1 MVWDAIIAIYLFLA
15 GLGAGA
21 FVLGALTNWA
31 KTPAPAM
38 KKIAFIVAPVAVAVG
53 TLMLVVDAHAG
64 LMNPLRFFGLVANL
78 GSVMAWGVIILSA
91 FLVVS
96 IVDLIVLLVK
106 KSTPKALDVVGA
118 VLAVC
123 VAAYTGVLLG
133 DAGVAFPLWNM
144 AVLPILFI
152 VSAASTGIAA
162 TLLITRLVAADEAAA
177 LPWLG
182 KAGLVLPV
190 LELALVIV
198 LLAVAGMAG
207 GSAGAAGAASVA
219 NLVSGPYAV
228 AFWLGFIV
236 IGLAVPFVLEF
247 IEPPRLPE
255 QGAAHGGR
263 GLRPGGRLHA
273 ALPGHHGRR
282 GGCRGVAIPDGRV
295 LPLRRPPSSRDR
307 IERSSVDAEF
317 GGRPSSLP
325 VMLAPAVSAAG
336 VERARRPVPL
346 ARFLPFPPA
355 RKRDGFFRILTCIE
369 NDRLR
374 MPGAPAAQRRTIMT
388 DFAEKAAEARG
399 FSVVFDACA
408 EAFLERA

>member
-21 FVLGALTNWA
+21 FALGALTNWA
-31 KTPAPAM
+31 KTPAPTM
-38 KKIAFIVAPVAVAVG
+38 KKVAFIVAPVAVAVG

-152 VSAASTGIAA
+152 VSAASTGIAL
-162 TLLITRLVAADEAAA
+162 TVLITRFVAADEVAA

-190 LELALVIV
+190 LELALVII
-198 LLAVAGMAG
+198 LLAVTGTAG
-207 GSAGAAGAASVA
+207 GSAAAAAAASVG

-228 AFWLGFIV
+228 AFWLGFVV
-236 IGLAVPFVLEF
+236 IGLAVPFVLE
-247 IEPPRLPE
+247 LMS
-255 QGAAHGGR
+255 HR
-263 GLRPGGRLHA
+263 GSQSK
-273 ALPGHHGRR
+273 ALPVAGEACVLV
-282 GGCRGVAIPDGRV
+282 GGFMLRYLVIMAAVAV
-295 LPLRRPPSSRDR
+295 
-307 IERSSVDAEF
+307 
-317 GGRPSSLP
+317 
-325 VMLAPAVSAAG
+325 AVA
-336 VERARRPVPL
+336 
-346 ARFLPFPPA
+346 
-355 RKRDGFFRILTCIE
+355 
-369 NDRLR
+369 
-374 MPGAPAAQRRTIMT
+374 
-388 DFAEKAAEARG
+388 
-399 FSVVFDACA
+399 
-408 EAFLERA
+408 

>member
-21 FVLGALTNWA
+21 FALGALTNWA
-31 KTPAPAM
+31 KTPAPTM
-38 KKIAFIVAPVAVAVG
+38 KKVSFIVAPVAVAVG

-78 GSVMAWGVIILSA
+78 GSVMAWGVIVLSA

-96 IVDLIVLLVK
+96 IVDVIILLVK
-106 KSTPKALDVVGA
+106 KSSPKVLDIIGA

-152 VSAASTGIAA
+152 VSAASTGIAL
-162 TLLITRLVAADEAAA
+162 TVLITRFVAADEAAA

-190 LELALVIV
+190 LELALVIA

-228 AFWLGFIV
+228 AFWLGFVV
-236 IGLAVPFVLEF
+236 IGLAVPFVLELMS
-247 IEPPRLPE
+247 R
-255 QGAAHGGR
+255 R
-263 GLRPGGRLHA
+263 GSQSK
-273 ALPGHHGRR
+273 ALPMAGEACVLV
-282 GGCRGVAIPDGRV
+282 GGFMLRYLVIMAAVAV
-295 LPLRRPPSSRDR
+295 
-307 IERSSVDAEF
+307 
-317 GGRPSSLP
+317 
-325 VMLAPAVSAAG
+325 AVA
-336 VERARRPVPL
+336 
-346 ARFLPFPPA
+346 
-355 RKRDGFFRILTCIE
+355 
-369 NDRLR
+369 
-374 MPGAPAAQRRTIMT
+374 
-388 DFAEKAAEARG
+388 
-399 FSVVFDACA
+399 
-408 EAFLERA
+408 

>member
-21 FVLGALTNWA
+21 FALGALTNWA
-31 KTPAPAM
+31 KTPAPTM
-38 KKIAFIVAPVAVAVG
+38 KKVAFIVAPVAVAVG

-152 VSAASTGIAA
+152 VSAASTGIAV

-190 LELALVIV
+190 LELALVIA

-236 IGLAVPFVLEF
+236 IGLAVPFVLE
-247 IEPPRLPE
+247 LMS
-255 QGAAHGGR
+255 HR
-263 GLRPGGRLHA
+263 GSQSK
-273 ALPGHHGRR
+273 ALPMAGEACVLV
-282 GGCRGVAIPDGRV
+282 GGFMLRYLVIMAAVAV
-295 LPLRRPPSSRDR
+295 
-307 IERSSVDAEF
+307 
-317 GGRPSSLP
+317 
-325 VMLAPAVSAAG
+325 AVA
-336 VERARRPVPL
+336 
-346 ARFLPFPPA
+346 
-355 RKRDGFFRILTCIE
+355 
-369 NDRLR
+369 
-374 MPGAPAAQRRTIMT
+374 
-388 DFAEKAAEARG
+388 
-399 FSVVFDACA
+399 
-408 EAFLERA
+408 

>member
-21 FVLGALTNWA
+21 FALGALTNWA
-31 KTPAPAM
+31 KTPAPTM
-38 KKIAFIVAPVAVAVG
+38 KKVAFIVAPVAVAVG

-152 VSAASTGIAA
+152 VSAASTGIAV
-162 TLLITRLVAADEAAA
+162 TLLITRLVAADEVAA

-190 LELALVIV
+190 LELALVII
-198 LLAVAGMAG
+198 LLAVTGTAG
-207 GSAGAAGAASVA
+207 GSAAAAAAASVG
-219 NLVSGPYAV
+219 NLVSGSYAV
-228 AFWLGFIV
+228 AFWLGFVV
-236 IGLAVPFVLEF
+236 IGLAVPFVLELMS
-247 IEPPRLPE
+247 R
-255 QGAAHGGR
+255 R
-263 GLRPGGRLHA
+263 GSQSK
-273 ALPGHHGRR
+273 ALPMAGEACVLV
-282 GGCRGVAIPDGRV
+282 GGFMLRYLVIMAAVAV
-295 LPLRRPPSSRDR
+295 
-307 IERSSVDAEF
+307 
-317 GGRPSSLP
+317 
-325 VMLAPAVSAAG
+325 AVA
-336 VERARRPVPL
+336 
-346 ARFLPFPPA
+346 
-355 RKRDGFFRILTCIE
+355 
-369 NDRLR
+369 
-374 MPGAPAAQRRTIMT
+374 
-388 DFAEKAAEARG
+388 
-399 FSVVFDACA
+399 
-408 EAFLERA
+408 

>member
-21 FVLGALTNWA
+21 FALGALTNWA
-31 KTPAPAM
+31 KTPAPTM
-38 KKIAFIVAPVAVAVG
+38 KKVAFIVAPVAVAVG

-106 KSTPKALDVVGA
+106 KGTPKALDIVGA

-152 VSAASTGIAA
+152 VSAASTGIAV

-228 AFWLGFIV
+228 AFWLGFVV
-236 IGLAVPFVLEF
+236 IGLAVPFVLE
-247 IEPPRLPE
+247 LMS
-255 QGAAHGGR
+255 HR
-263 GLRPGGRLHA
+263 GSQSK
-273 ALPGHHGRR
+273 ALPMAGEACVLV
-282 GGCRGVAIPDGRV
+282 GGFMLRYLVIMAAVAV
-295 LPLRRPPSSRDR
+295 
-307 IERSSVDAEF
+307 
-317 GGRPSSLP
+317 
-325 VMLAPAVSAAG
+325 AVA
-336 VERARRPVPL
+336 
-346 ARFLPFPPA
+346 
-355 RKRDGFFRILTCIE
+355 
-369 NDRLR
+369 
-374 MPGAPAAQRRTIMT
+374 
-388 DFAEKAAEARG
+388 
-399 FSVVFDACA
+399 
-408 EAFLERA
+408 

>member
-21 FVLGALTNWA
+21 FALGALTNWA
-31 KTPAPAM
+31 KTPAPTM

-106 KSTPKALDVVGA
+106 KGTPKALDIVGA

-152 VSAASTGIAA
+152 VSAASTGIAV

-228 AFWLGFIV
+228 AFWLGFVV

-247 IEPPRLPE
+247 MSR
-255 QGAAHGGR
+255 R
-263 GLRPGGRLHA
+263 GSQSK
-273 ALPGHHGRR
+273 ALPMAGEACVLV
-282 GGCRGVAIPDGRV
+282 GGFMLRYLVIMAAVAV
-295 LPLRRPPSSRDR
+295 
-307 IERSSVDAEF
+307 
-317 GGRPSSLP
+317 
-325 VMLAPAVSAAG
+325 AVA
-336 VERARRPVPL
+336 
-346 ARFLPFPPA
+346 
-355 RKRDGFFRILTCIE
+355 
-369 NDRLR
+369 
-374 MPGAPAAQRRTIMT
+374 
-388 DFAEKAAEARG
+388 
-399 FSVVFDACA
+399 
-408 EAFLERA
+408 

>member
-21 FVLGALTNWA
+21 FALGALTNWA
-31 KTPAPAM
+31 KTPAPTM
-38 KKIAFIVAPVAVAVG
+38 KRIAFIVAPVAVAVG

-64 LMNPLRFFGLVANL
+64 LMNPLRFFGLVSNL

-106 KSTPKALDVVGA
+106 KSSPKALDVVGA

-133 DAGVAFPLWNM
+133 DAGIAFPLWNM

-152 VSAASTGIAA
+152 VSAASTGIAV
-162 TLLITRLVAADEAAA
+162 TVLITRLVAADEVSA

-198 LLAVAGMAG
+198 LLAVAGSAG
-207 GSAGAAGAASVA
+207 GAAAAAGAASVA

-228 AFWLGFIV
+228 AFWLGLV
-236 IGLAVPFVLEF
+236 AIGLVAPFVLEF
-247 IEPPRLPE
+247 M
-255 QGAAHGGR
+255 GHR
-263 GLRPGGRLHA
+263 GSQSK
-273 ALPGHHGRR
+273 ALPMAGEACVLV
-282 GGCRGVAIPDGRV
+282 GGFMLRYLVIMAAVAV
-295 LPLRRPPSSRDR
+295 
-307 IERSSVDAEF
+307 
-317 GGRPSSLP
+317 
-325 VMLAPAVSAAG
+325 AVA
-336 VERARRPVPL
+336 
-346 ARFLPFPPA
+346 
-355 RKRDGFFRILTCIE
+355 
-369 NDRLR
+369 
-374 MPGAPAAQRRTIMT
+374 
-388 DFAEKAAEARG
+388 
-399 FSVVFDACA
+399 
-408 EAFLERA
+408 

>member
-31 KTPAPAM
+31 KTPAPTM
-38 KKIAFIVAPVAVAVG
+38 KKVAFIVAPVAVAVG

-106 KSTPKALDVVGA
+106 KSTPKALDIVGA
-118 VLAVC
+118 LLAVC

-152 VSAASTGIAA
+152 VSAASTGIAV

-207 GSAGAAGAASVA
+207 GSAGAASVA

-228 AFWLGFIV
+228 AFWLGFVV

-247 IEPPRLPE
+247 MS
-255 QGAAHGGR
+255 HR
-263 GLRPGGRLHA
+263 GSQSK
-273 ALPGHHGRR
+273 ALPMAGEACVLV
-282 GGCRGVAIPDGRV
+282 GGFMLRYLVIMAAVAV
-295 LPLRRPPSSRDR
+295 
-307 IERSSVDAEF
+307 
-317 GGRPSSLP
+317 
-325 VMLAPAVSAAG
+325 AVA
-336 VERARRPVPL
+336 
-346 ARFLPFPPA
+346 
-355 RKRDGFFRILTCIE
+355 
-369 NDRLR
+369 
-374 MPGAPAAQRRTIMT
+374 
-388 DFAEKAAEARG
+388 
-399 FSVVFDACA
+399 
-408 EAFLERA
+408 

>member
-106 KSTPKALDVVGA
+106 KSTPKALDIVGA

-152 VSAASTGIAA
+152 VSAASTGIAV
-162 TLLITRLVAADEAAA
+162 TLLITRLVAADEVAA

-190 LELALVIV
+190 LELALVIA

-207 GSAGAAGAASVA
+207 GSAGAAARVGRQHGQRPLRGRVLAG
-219 NLVSGPYAV
+219 LRRHRPGRAV
-228 AFWLGFIV
+228 RAR
-236 IGLAVPFVLEF
+236 AH
-247 IEPPRLPE
+247 EPPRLPE

-273 ALPGHHGRR
+273 ALPGSSWPPWRLPRR
-282 GGCRGVAIPDGRV
+282 SHSGWAGA
-295 LPLRRPPSSRDR
+295 
-307 IERSSVDAEF
+307 AF
-317 GGRPSSLP
+317 A
-325 VMLAPAVSAAG
+325 APALLSG
-336 VERARRPVPL
+336 PPRAV
-346 ARFLPFPPA
+346 
-355 RKRDGFFRILTCIE
+355 
-369 NDRLR
+369 LR
-374 MPGAPAAQRRTIMT
+374 
-388 DFAEKAAEARG
+388 
-399 FSVVFDACA
+399 
-408 EAFLERA
+408 

>member
-21 FVLGALTNWA
+21 FALGALTNWA
-31 KTPAPAM
+31 KTPAPTM
-38 KKIAFIVAPVAVAVG
+38 KKVAFIVAPVAVAVG

-152 VSAASTGIAA
+152 VSAASTGIAL
-162 TLLITRLVAADEAAA
+162 TVLITRFVAADEVAA

-228 AFWLGFIV
+228 AFWLGFVV
-236 IGLAVPFVLEF
+236 IGLAVPFVLELMS
-247 IEPPRLPE
+247 R
-255 QGAAHGGR
+255 R
-263 GLRPGGRLHA
+263 GSQSK
-273 ALPGHHGRR
+273 ALPMAGEACVLV
-282 GGCRGVAIPDGRV
+282 GGFMLRYLVIMAAVAV
-295 LPLRRPPSSRDR
+295 
-307 IERSSVDAEF
+307 
-317 GGRPSSLP
+317 
-325 VMLAPAVSAAG
+325 AVA
-336 VERARRPVPL
+336 
-346 ARFLPFPPA
+346 
-355 RKRDGFFRILTCIE
+355 
-369 NDRLR
+369 
-374 MPGAPAAQRRTIMT
+374 
-388 DFAEKAAEARG
+388 
-399 FSVVFDACA
+399 
-408 EAFLERA
+408 

>member
-21 FVLGALTNWA
+21 FALGALTNWA
-31 KTPAPAM
+31 KTPAPTM

-96 IVDLIVLLVK
+96 IVDLIVLLAK
-106 KSTPKALDVVGA
+106 KSTPKALDIVGA

-152 VSAASTGIAA
+152 VSAASTGIAV

-190 LELALVIV
+190 LELALVIA

-219 NLVSGPYAV
+219 NLVNGPYAV

-247 IEPPRLPE
+247 MS
-255 QGAAHGGR
+255 HR
-263 GLRPGGRLHA
+263 GSQSK
-273 ALPGHHGRR
+273 ALPMAGEACVLV
-282 GGCRGVAIPDGRV
+282 GGFMLRYLVIMAAVAV
-295 LPLRRPPSSRDR
+295 
-307 IERSSVDAEF
+307 
-317 GGRPSSLP
+317 
-325 VMLAPAVSAAG
+325 AVA
-336 VERARRPVPL
+336 
-346 ARFLPFPPA
+346 
-355 RKRDGFFRILTCIE
+355 
-369 NDRLR
+369 
-374 MPGAPAAQRRTIMT
+374 
-388 DFAEKAAEARG
+388 
-399 FSVVFDACA
+399 
-408 EAFLERA
+408 

>member
-21 FVLGALTNWA
+21 FALGALTNWA
-31 KTPAPAM
+31 KTPAPTM
-38 KKIAFIVAPVAVAVG
+38 KKVAFIVAPVAVAVG

-152 VSAASTGIAA
+152 VSAASTGIAV

-190 LELALVIV
+190 LELALVIA

-228 AFWLGFIV
+228 AFWLGFVV
-236 IGLAVPFVLEF
+236 IGLAVPFVLE
-247 IEPPRLPE
+247 LMS
-255 QGAAHGGR
+255 HR
-263 GLRPGGRLHA
+263 GSQSK
-273 ALPGHHGRR
+273 ALPMAGEACVLV
-282 GGCRGVAIPDGRV
+282 GGFMLRYLVIMAAVAV
-295 LPLRRPPSSRDR
+295 
-307 IERSSVDAEF
+307 
-317 GGRPSSLP
+317 
-325 VMLAPAVSAAG
+325 AVA
-336 VERARRPVPL
+336 
-346 ARFLPFPPA
+346 
-355 RKRDGFFRILTCIE
+355 
-369 NDRLR
+369 
-374 MPGAPAAQRRTIMT
+374 
-388 DFAEKAAEARG
+388 
-399 FSVVFDACA
+399 
-408 EAFLERA
+408 

>member
-21 FVLGALTNWA
+21 FALGALTNWA
-31 KTPAPAM
+31 KTPAPTM
-38 KKIAFIVAPVAVAVG
+38 KKVAFIVAPVAVAVG

-106 KSTPKALDVVGA
+106 KGTPKALDIVGA

-152 VSAASTGIAA
+152 VSAASTGIAV

-190 LELALVIV
+190 LELALVIA

-228 AFWLGFIV
+228 AFWLGFVV
-236 IGLAVPFVLEF
+236 IGLAVPFVLE
-247 IEPPRLPE
+247 LMS
-255 QGAAHGGR
+255 HR
-263 GLRPGGRLHA
+263 GSQSK
-273 ALPGHHGRR
+273 ALPMAGEACVLV
-282 GGCRGVAIPDGRV
+282 GGFMLRYLVIMAAVAV
-295 LPLRRPPSSRDR
+295 
-307 IERSSVDAEF
+307 
-317 GGRPSSLP
+317 
-325 VMLAPAVSAAG
+325 AVA
-336 VERARRPVPL
+336 
-346 ARFLPFPPA
+346 
-355 RKRDGFFRILTCIE
+355 
-369 NDRLR
+369 
-374 MPGAPAAQRRTIMT
+374 
-388 DFAEKAAEARG
+388 
-399 FSVVFDACA
+399 
-408 EAFLERA
+408 

>member
-21 FVLGALTNWA
+21 FALGALTNWA
-31 KTPAPAM
+31 KTPAPTM
-38 KKIAFIVAPVAVAVG
+38 KKVAFIVAPVAVAVG

-106 KSTPKALDVVGA
+106 KGTPKALDVVGA

-152 VSAASTGIAA
+152 VSAASTGIAV

-190 LELALVIV
+190 LELALVIA

-228 AFWLGFIV
+228 AFWLGFVV
-236 IGLAVPFVLEF
+236 IGLAVPFVLELMS
-247 IEPPRLPE
+247 R
-255 QGAAHGGR
+255 R
-263 GLRPGGRLHA
+263 GSQSK
-273 ALPGHHGRR
+273 ALPMAGEACVLV
-282 GGCRGVAIPDGRV
+282 GGFMLRYLVIMAAVAV
-295 LPLRRPPSSRDR
+295 
-307 IERSSVDAEF
+307 A
-317 GGRPSSLP
+317 
-325 VMLAPAVSAAG
+325 MA
-336 VERARRPVPL
+336 
-346 ARFLPFPPA
+346 
-355 RKRDGFFRILTCIE
+355 
-369 NDRLR
+369 
-374 MPGAPAAQRRTIMT
+374 
-388 DFAEKAAEARG
+388 
-399 FSVVFDACA
+399 
-408 EAFLERA
+408 

>member
-21 FVLGALTNWA
+21 FALGALTNWA
-31 KTPAPAM
+31 KTPAPTM
-38 KKIAFIVAPVAVAVG
+38 KKVAFIVAPVAVAVG
-53 TLMLVVDAHAG
+53 TLMLVVDARAG

-106 KSTPKALDVVGA
+106 KGTPKALDIVGA

-152 VSAASTGIAA
+152 VSAASTGIAV

-236 IGLAVPFVLEF
+236 IGLAVPFVLE
-247 IEPPRLPE
+247 LMS
-255 QGAAHGGR
+255 HR
-263 GLRPGGRLHA
+263 GSQSK
-273 ALPGHHGRR
+273 ALPMAGEACVLV
-282 GGCRGVAIPDGRV
+282 GGFMLRYLVIMAAVAV
-295 LPLRRPPSSRDR
+295 
-307 IERSSVDAEF
+307 
-317 GGRPSSLP
+317 
-325 VMLAPAVSAAG
+325 AVA
-336 VERARRPVPL
+336 
-346 ARFLPFPPA
+346 
-355 RKRDGFFRILTCIE
+355 
-369 NDRLR
+369 
-374 MPGAPAAQRRTIMT
+374 
-388 DFAEKAAEARG
+388 
-399 FSVVFDACA
+399 
-408 EAFLERA
+408 

>member
-21 FVLGALTNWA
+21 FALGALTNWA
-31 KTPAPAM
+31 KTPAPTM
-38 KKIAFIVAPVAVAVG
+38 KKVAFIVAPVAVAVG

-106 KSTPKALDVVGA
+106 KSTPKALDIVGA

-152 VSAASTGIAA
+152 VSAASTGIAV

-198 LLAVAGMAG
+198 LLAVAGTAG
-207 GSAGAAGAASVA
+207 GSAAAAAAASVA

-228 AFWLGFIV
+228 AFWLGFVV
-236 IGLAVPFVLEF
+236 IGLAVPFVLELMS
-247 IEPPRLPE
+247 R
-255 QGAAHGGR
+255 R
-263 GLRPGGRLHA
+263 GSQSK
-273 ALPGHHGRR
+273 ALPMAGEACVLV
-282 GGCRGVAIPDGRV
+282 GGFMLRYLVIMAAVAV
-295 LPLRRPPSSRDR
+295 
-307 IERSSVDAEF
+307 
-317 GGRPSSLP
+317 
-325 VMLAPAVSAAG
+325 AVA
-336 VERARRPVPL
+336 
-346 ARFLPFPPA
+346 
-355 RKRDGFFRILTCIE
+355 
-369 NDRLR
+369 
-374 MPGAPAAQRRTIMT
+374 
-388 DFAEKAAEARG
+388 
-399 FSVVFDACA
+399 
-408 EAFLERA
+408 

>member
-21 FVLGALTNWA
+21 FALGALTNWA
-31 KTPAPAM
+31 KTPAPTM
-38 KKIAFIVAPVAVAVG
+38 KKVAFVVAPVAVAVG

-106 KSTPKALDVVGA
+106 KSTPKALDIVGA

-152 VSAASTGIAA
+152 VSAASTGIAV

-228 AFWLGFIV
+228 AFWLGFII
-236 IGLAVPFVLEF
+236 IGLAVPFVLE
-247 IEPPRLPE
+247 LMS
-255 QGAAHGGR
+255 HR
-263 GLRPGGRLHA
+263 GSQSK
-273 ALPGHHGRR
+273 ALPMAGEACVLV
-282 GGCRGVAIPDGRV
+282 GGFMLRYLVIMAAVAV
-295 LPLRRPPSSRDR
+295 
-307 IERSSVDAEF
+307 
-317 GGRPSSLP
+317 
-325 VMLAPAVSAAG
+325 AVA
-336 VERARRPVPL
+336 
-346 ARFLPFPPA
+346 
-355 RKRDGFFRILTCIE
+355 
-369 NDRLR
+369 
-374 MPGAPAAQRRTIMT
+374 
-388 DFAEKAAEARG
+388 
-399 FSVVFDACA
+399 
-408 EAFLERA
+408 

>member
-21 FVLGALTNWA
+21 FALGALTNWA
-31 KTPAPAM
+31 KTPAPTM
-38 KKIAFIVAPVAVAVG
+38 KKVAFIVAPVAVAVG

-106 KSTPKALDVVGA
+106 KGTPKALDIVGA

-152 VSAASTGIAA
+152 VSAASTGIAV

-228 AFWLGFIV
+228 AFWLGFVV

-247 IEPPRLPE
+247 MSR
-255 QGAAHGGR
+255 R
-263 GLRPGGRLHA
+263 GSQSK
-273 ALPGHHGRR
+273 ALPMAGEACVLV
-282 GGCRGVAIPDGRV
+282 GGFMLRYLVIMAAVAV
-295 LPLRRPPSSRDR
+295 
-307 IERSSVDAEF
+307 
-317 GGRPSSLP
+317 
-325 VMLAPAVSAAG
+325 AVA
-336 VERARRPVPL
+336 
-346 ARFLPFPPA
+346 
-355 RKRDGFFRILTCIE
+355 
-369 NDRLR
+369 
-374 MPGAPAAQRRTIMT
+374 
-388 DFAEKAAEARG
+388 
-399 FSVVFDACA
+399 
-408 EAFLERA
+408 

>member
-21 FVLGALTNWA
+21 FALGALTNWA
-31 KTPAPAM
+31 KTPAPTM
-38 KKIAFIVAPVAVAVG
+38 KKVAFIVAPVAVAVG

-96 IVDLIVLLVK
+96 IVDLVILLVK
-106 KSTPKALDVVGA
+106 KGTPKALDVVGA

-152 VSAASTGIAA
+152 VSAASTGIAV

-190 LELALVIV
+190 LELALVIA

-228 AFWLGFIV
+228 AFWLGFVV
-236 IGLAVPFVLEF
+236 IGLAVPFVLELMS
-247 IEPPRLPE
+247 R
-255 QGAAHGGR
+255 R
-263 GLRPGGRLHA
+263 GSQSK
-273 ALPGHHGRR
+273 ALPMAGEACVLV
-282 GGCRGVAIPDGRV
+282 GGFMLRYLVIMAAVAV
-295 LPLRRPPSSRDR
+295 
-307 IERSSVDAEF
+307 
-317 GGRPSSLP
+317 
-325 VMLAPAVSAAG
+325 AVA
-336 VERARRPVPL
+336 
-346 ARFLPFPPA
+346 
-355 RKRDGFFRILTCIE
+355 
-369 NDRLR
+369 
-374 MPGAPAAQRRTIMT
+374 
-388 DFAEKAAEARG
+388 
-399 FSVVFDACA
+399 
-408 EAFLERA
+408 

>member
-31 KTPAPAM
+31 KAPAPTM
-38 KKIAFIVAPVAVAVG
+38 KKVAFIVAPVAVAVG

-152 VSAASTGIAA
+152 VSAASTGIAV

-228 AFWLGFIV
+228 AFWLGFVV

-247 IEPPRLPE
+247 MS
-255 QGAAHGGR
+255 HR
-263 GLRPGGRLHA
+263 GSQSK
-273 ALPGHHGRR
+273 ALPMAGEACILV
-282 GGCRGVAIPDGRV
+282 GGFMLRYLVIMAAVAV
-295 LPLRRPPSSRDR
+295 
-307 IERSSVDAEF
+307 
-317 GGRPSSLP
+317 
-325 VMLAPAVSAAG
+325 AVA
-336 VERARRPVPL
+336 
-346 ARFLPFPPA
+346 
-355 RKRDGFFRILTCIE
+355 
-369 NDRLR
+369 
-374 MPGAPAAQRRTIMT
+374 
-388 DFAEKAAEARG
+388 
-399 FSVVFDACA
+399 
-408 EAFLERA
+408 

>member
-21 FVLGALTNWA
+21 FALGALTNWA
-31 KTPAPAM
+31 KTPAPTM
-38 KKIAFIVAPVAVAVG
+38 KKVAFIVAPVAVAVG

-106 KSTPKALDVVGA
+106 KSSPKVLDIVGA

-152 VSAASTGIAA
+152 VSAASTGIAV

-190 LELALVIV
+190 LELALVII
-198 LLAVAGMAG
+198 LLAVTGTAG
-207 GSAGAAGAASVA
+207 GSAAAAAAASVG

-228 AFWLGFIV
+228 AFWLGFVV
-236 IGLAVPFVLEF
+236 IGLAVPFVLELMS
-247 IEPPRLPE
+247 R
-255 QGAAHGGR
+255 R
-263 GLRPGGRLHA
+263 GSQSK
-273 ALPGHHGRR
+273 ALPMAGEACVLV
-282 GGCRGVAIPDGRV
+282 GGFMLRYLVIMAAVAV
-295 LPLRRPPSSRDR
+295 
-307 IERSSVDAEF
+307 
-317 GGRPSSLP
+317 
-325 VMLAPAVSAAG
+325 AVA
-336 VERARRPVPL
+336 
-346 ARFLPFPPA
+346 
-355 RKRDGFFRILTCIE
+355 
-369 NDRLR
+369 
-374 MPGAPAAQRRTIMT
+374 
-388 DFAEKAAEARG
+388 
-399 FSVVFDACA
+399 
-408 EAFLERA
+408 

>member
-31 KTPAPAM
+31 KAPAPTM

-78 GSVMAWGVIILSA
+78 NSVMAWGVIILSL

-96 IVDLIVLLVK
+96 VIDLVVLLVK
-106 KSTPKALDVVGA
+106 KSSPKALDIIGA

-133 DAGVAFPLWNM
+133 DAGMAFPLWNM

-162 TLLITRLVAADEAAA
+162 TVLITRLAAADEVAA

-182 KAGLVLPV
+182 KSGLVLPV
-190 LELALVIV
+190 LELVLVVV

-207 GSAGAAGAASVA
+207 GSAAAAGAASVA

-228 AFWLGFIV
+228 AFWLGLVV
-236 IGLAVPFVLEF
+236 IGLAAPFA
-247 IEPPRLPE
+247 IELL
-255 QGAAHGGR
+255 AHR
-263 GLRPGGRLHA
+263 GSAKGK
-273 ALPGHHGRR
+273 ALPIAGEACVLV
-282 GGCRGVAIPDGRV
+282 GGFMLRYLVIMAAVAV
-295 LPLRRPPSSRDR
+295 
-307 IERSSVDAEF
+307 
-317 GGRPSSLP
+317 
-325 VMLAPAVSAAG
+325 AVA
-336 VERARRPVPL
+336 
-346 ARFLPFPPA
+346 
-355 RKRDGFFRILTCIE
+355 
-369 NDRLR
+369 
-374 MPGAPAAQRRTIMT
+374 
-388 DFAEKAAEARG
+388 
-399 FSVVFDACA
+399 
-408 EAFLERA
+408 